1 MTKTKNDAAPAAP
14 ENALDRLRRMRELT
28 LVGGGPERIAAQH
41 KKGKLTARERIDFLV
56 DEGSFVELD
65 RFVTHRCTDFDM
77 ASQELLGDGC
87 VTGHA
92 LIDGRPVYLFAQD
105 FTVLGGSMGEM
116 HAKKICKV
124 MDMALKVGVP
134 LIGLNDSG
142 GARIQEGVDGLGGY
156 AEIFW
161 RNVQASGVIP
171 QISLGHTA

>member
-1 MTKTKNDAAPAAP
+1 MKTNTMTTTKNDKVP
-14 ENALDRLRRMRELT
+14 EVPESAVDRLRRMRELT

-65 RFVTHRCTDFDM
+65 RFVTHRSTDFDM
-77 ASQELLGDGC
+77 ASQQLLGDGC

-116 HAKKICKV
+116 HAKKV
-124 MDMALKVGVP
+124 A
-134 LIGLNDSG
+134 
-142 GARIQEGVDGLGGY
+142 A
-156 AEIFW
+156 A
-161 RNVQASGVIP
+161 AS
-171 QISLGHTA
+171 TAAVAAK